1 MLFRKINNEIVN
13 KSAEDEKSNL
23 GIRNKIIS
31 ILLPKILRIKGTLP
45 VIKNV
50 ILQK

>member
-1 MLFRKINNEIVN
+1 MWFRKIKNEIVN
-13 KSAEDEKSNL
+13 KNAEEEKSNL

-31 ILLPKILRIKGTLP
+31 ILLSKIFRIKGTLP